1 MRRLGLLGVLCLLSL
16 PAQAAA
22 PARSFV
28 VFFQEWSAAI
38 DPSAQSVIASA
49 AAWAKAHPGDQVTV
63 TGAAD
68 RTGSGK
74 ANRLLSDLR
83 AQVVTDQ
90 LAADA
95 VPEARV
101 RQVGLGSIGYELK
114 SQMSR
119 RVIISVAAP

>member
-1 MRRLGLLGVLCLLSL
+1 MRRLGLLGLLCLLAL

-28 VFFQEWSAAI
+28 VFFQDWSAALG
-38 DPSAQSVIASA
+38 PSAQSVIASA
-49 AAWAKAHPGDQVTV
+49 AAWAKAHPGDRLTV

-90 LAADA
+90 LAADG
-95 VPEARV
+95 VPETRV
-101 RQVGLGSIGYELK
+101 RQVGLGAIGYQLK

-119 RVIISVAAP
+119 RAIISVGAP